1 MLTCSPPAPA
11 DTRLTGLAWV
21 SRDRFWGRNR
31 FVTRLGVLPAL
42 VLANSK
48 LPPSR
53 EVMGIVLEARAACI
67 VASVLLFI
75 RAGLR
80 APPRLPGARLRRA
93 PPGANCEDAIR
104 PGLNPAAA
112 AMAAKLALVDNCV
125 DPCSADSPGAVT
137 MTCPVSREV
146 AKEDAAFVA
155 AIAA

>member
-1 MLTCSPPAPA
+1 M
-11 DTRLTGLAWV
+11 

-31 FVTRLGVLPAL
+31 LVTRLGVLPAL

-53 EVMGIVLEARAACI
+53 EVRGIVLDARAACI
-67 VASVLLFI
+67 VASVLLFMS
-75 RAGLR
+75 AGLK
-80 APPRLPGARLRRA
+80 APPRPPGARLSRA

-112 AMAAKLALVDNCV
+112 AIAAKLALVDNWA

-137 MTCPVSREV
+137 ITCPVSREV
-146 AKEDAAFVA
+146 AMEDTA
-155 AIAA
+155 

>member
-1 MLTCSPPAPA
+1 M
-11 DTRLTGLAWV
+11 

-67 VASVLLFI
+67 VAKVLLFI
-75 RAGLR
+75 SAGLR
-80 APPRLPGARLRRA
+80 APPRPPGARLRRA

-112 AMAAKLALVDNCV
+112 AMAAKLALVDNWV
-125 DPCSADSPGAVT
+125 EPCSADNPGAVT
-137 MTCPVSREV
+137 ITCPVSKELG
-146 AKEDAAFVA
+146 KEDTACVVA
-155 AIAA
+155 VVV